1 MNNYRDLKVWQKSM
15 DLAEKVYMLTSTY
28 PKEEKYGL
36 ISQIQ
41 RSVISI
47 PSNIAE
53 GAGRNSNKEFRNF
66 LGIANGSVNELATQ
80 LTLSMRIGYVK
91 ENELDDI
98 FNLINEIQKI
108 NFTLI
113 KKFSNL

>member
-1 MNNYRDLKVWQKSM
+1 M

-28 PKEEKYGL
+28 LKEEKYGL
-36 ISQIQ
+36 TSQIQ

-66 LGIANGSVNELATQ
+66 LGIANGSINELETQ
-80 LTLSMRIGYVK
+80 LTLSIRIGYVK
-91 ENELDDI
+91 ENELEDI
-98 FNLINEIQKI
+98 FTLMTEIQKM

-113 KKFSNL
+113 KKFSEA

>member
-1 MNNYRDLKVWQKSM
+1 MNNYKDLKVWQKSM

-66 LGIANGSVNELATQ
+66 LGIANGSINELATQ

-91 ENELDDI
+91 ENELEDI
-98 FNLINEIQKI
+98 FNLITEIQKM

-113 KKFSNL
+113 KKFSNI

>member
-1 MNNYRDLKVWQKSM
+1 MNNYRELKIWQKSM
-15 DLAEKVYMLTSTY
+15 DLVEKTYILNSTF
-28 PKEEKYGL
+28 PSEEKFGL

-41 RSVISI
+41 RCAVAV

-66 LGIANGSVNELATQ
+66 LGIANGSLNELATQ
-80 LTLSMRIGYVK
+80 LELSVRIGYLK
-91 ENELDDI
+91 ETNLHHI
-98 FNLINEIQKI
+98 SNLITEIQKM

-113 KKFSNL
+113 QKLSNI

>member
-1 MNNYRDLKVWQKSM
+1 M
-15 DLAEKVYMLTSTY
+15 DLVEKVYKTTSTF

-41 RSVISI
+41 RSAVSI

-66 LGIANGSVNELATQ
+66 LGIANSSANELATQ
-80 LTLSMRIGYVK
+80 LILSVRIGYIK
-91 ENELDDI
+91 EDSLRDI
-98 FNLINEIQKI
+98 FNLIIEIKR
-108 NFTLI
+108 
-113 KKFSNL
+113 

>member
-1 MNNYRDLKVWQKSM
+1 MNNYKELKIWQKSM
-15 DLAEKVYMLTSTY
+15 DLVEKVYKITSNF
-28 PKEEKYGL
+28 PIEEKFGL

-41 RSVISI
+41 RCAVSI

-66 LGIANGSVNELATQ
+66 LGIANGSANELNTQ
-80 LTLSMRIGYVK
+80 LLLSIRIDYVK
-91 ENELDDI
+91 EEDLDEI
-98 FNLINEIQKI
+98 FNLVTEIQKM

-113 KKFSNL
+113 KKFTII

>member
-1 MNNYRDLKVWQKSM
+1 MNNYRELKVWQKSM
-15 DLAEKVYMLTSTY
+15 DLVEKVYAITSTF
-28 PKEEKYGL
+28 PSEEKFGL

-41 RSVISI
+41 KCAVSI

-66 LGIANGSVNELATQ
+66 LGIANGSANDLNTQ
-80 LTLSMRIGYVK
+80 LLLSIRIGYTK
-91 ENELDDI
+91 KDDLEEI
-98 FNLINEIQKI
+98 YKLITEIQKM

-113 KKFSNL
+113 KKFSDI

>member
-1 MNNYRDLKVWQKSM
+1 M
-15 DLAEKVYMLTSTY
+15 DLAEKVYTLLSSF

-41 RSVISI
+41 RSVVSI

-53 GAGRNSNKEFRNF
+53 GAGRNSNKEFKNF
-66 LGIANGSVNELATQ
+66 LGIANGSINELTTQ
-80 LTLSMRIGYVK
+80 LMLSTRIGYVK

-98 FNLINEIQKI
+98 FNLITEIQKM

-113 KKFSNL
+113 KKFSNI